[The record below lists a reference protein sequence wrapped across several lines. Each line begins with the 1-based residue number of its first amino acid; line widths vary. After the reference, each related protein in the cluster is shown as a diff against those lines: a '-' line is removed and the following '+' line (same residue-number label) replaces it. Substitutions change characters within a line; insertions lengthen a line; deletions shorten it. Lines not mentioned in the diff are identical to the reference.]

1 MGFKS
6 MSCVRQNIIVSGW
19 EGIKELRAPP
29 GRSPG
34 ELLRLLTISHFM
46 IVTHPPGAVERC
58 HTRDGQLVAFSGEI
72 SSVMPSHFQNSL
84 MLDANA

>member
-1 MGFKS
+1 
-6 MSCVRQNIIVSGW
+6 MSVVRQNIIVSGW
-19 EGIKELRAPP
+19 EGIKELRATP

-46 IVTHPPGAVERC
+46 IVTHHRHPPGAVERC
-58 HTRDGQLVAFSGEI
+58 HARDGQLVAFSGEI
-72 SSVMPSHFQNSL
+72 SSVVPSHFQNSL